1 MKEPLTGESIVVR
14 PSIDEDLLERKE
26 TMVSSLSRD
35 TLVEQL
41 RKHGIT
47 FLAGGEETGETTD
60 LPVDDVITSLVVSED
75 PRLRL
80 ALIPFFV
87 LHPETARNVATLVE
101 RLPATS
107 ALDLQTFYTAAVY
120 LQRLWWTRLHF
131 YRKDLPALPDL
142 YSQALGLP
150 PAEERHGKVGL
161 YTLAAWHTRRSAY
174 PFNRLASYQ
183 KVMDLLF
190 EQLKLE
196 ARE

>member
-1 MKEPLTGESIVVR
+1 MKEPLTGEKIVVLF
-14 PSIDEDLLERKE
+14 PSREA
-26 TMVSSLSRD
+26 
-35 TLVEQL
+35 LVEQL

-47 FLAGGEETGETTD
+47 FLASDEGTGETTD
-60 LPVDDVITSLVVSED
+60 LPMDDLITSLVVSED

-87 LHPETARNVATLVE
+87 LHPETAKDVTALVE
-101 RLPATS
+101 RLPERA

-131 YRKDLPALPDL
+131 YRKELHALPDL
-142 YSQALGLP
+142 YSQVLGLP
-150 PAEERHGKVGL
+150 PVEERYGKVGL
-161 YTLAAWHTRRSAY
+161 YALADWHTRRSEY

-183 KVMDLLF
+183 RVMDLLF

-196 ARE
+196 ASRR